1 MSDIFLSYSS
11 KDVERA
17 KQLAEALTRQGWS
30 VWWDRTILPGKIF
43 DRVIEAE
50 LAATRCVIVLWS
62 NDSVESSWVR
72 AEAEVAMKKGHL
84 IPALL
89 GEVNIPLVFRQ
100 FQAASLSD
108 WDGDDNHAGFQQLL
122 HAISTL
128 LPRPDAEPAAAALRP
143 APVTAQQQSKAPE
156 QTAPADPED
165 TTVAASDSPIR
176 PKQQPHSYLN
186 RVAWVLVFMLAGALV
201 YFNLYPK
208 DRADSPVLTQEPA
221 SPQMPPPPLDTKP
234 SASKQETPAQ
244 ASQTVHAAQ
253 DAGQPQPDITP
264 ILEPPAAPIKTQQAP
279 PAPIPTKPTTP
290 KAPPVVQSTARDAIV
305 TKKPNTPPTLAS
317 SAPPS
322 NPVVPVAPLT
332 ILAVT
337 WAMPSDKG
345 VASTSRIQD
354 FSDKVSKTMTTVM
367 QALLH
372 RPVDFEYYYP
382 SQQEYYRLLK
392 DKDGYAES
400 QALCKA
406 YSVDLVV
413 SGFIQGAKFVSAGYG
428 YELTRDPVFSVF
440 DCKAGKKISH
450 SYKISESNQD
460 NFPYEISIRSTFREF
475 AEQKA
480 ALNNY

>member
-17 KQLAEALTRQGWS
+17 KQLAEALTRQGWT

-122 HAISTL
+122 HAISAL
-128 LPRPDAEPAAAALRP
+128 LPRPDAATTAAALRP
-143 APVTAQQQSKAPE
+143 APVTAQQQSRTPE
-156 QTAPADPED
+156 QPDSADPED
-165 TTVAASDSPIR
+165 TIAASDSLTR
-176 PKQQPHSYLN
+176 PKHQPHSYLN
-186 RVAWVLVFMLAGALV
+186 RAAWVLVFMLAGALA

-208 DRADSPVLTQEPA
+208 DQVVSPVLTQEPA
-221 SPQMPPPPLDTKP
+221 PPQMHPPLDTEP
-234 SASKQETPAQ
+234 NASKQETPAPEN
-244 ASQTVHAAQ
+244 QTAHTAQ

-264 ILEPPAAPIKTQQAP
+264 VLKSPAEPIKTQQAP
-279 PAPIPTKPTTP
+279 PAPVQVPTKPTTP
-290 KAPPVVQSTARDAIV
+290 KPAPVVQSIVRDVIV
-305 TKKPNTPPTLAS
+305 TKKSTASPTLDS
-317 SAPPS
+317 SVPPS
-322 NPVVPVAPLT
+322 KPVVPIAPLI

-345 VASTSRIQD
+345 VASTSRTQD

-367 QALLH
+367 QAVLH

-392 DKDGYAES
+392 DKNGYAES

-406 YSVDLVV
+406 NSVDLVV
-413 SGFIQGAKFVSAGYG
+413 SGFIPGAKFVSAGYG

-440 DCKAGKKISH
+440 DCTAGTKISH
-450 SYKISESNQD
+450 SYKVAESNQD
-460 NFPYEISIRSTFREF
+460 NFPYEISIRNTFREF

-480 ALNNY
+480 TLNNY

>member
-17 KQLAEALTRQGWS
+17 KQLAEALTRQGWT

-62 NDSVESSWVR
+62 IDSVESSWVR

-122 HAISTL
+122 HAISAL
-128 LPRPDAEPAAAALRP
+128 LPRPDGITKAAALRS
-143 APVTAQQQSKAPE
+143 APVTAQQQSRLPE
-156 QTAPADPED
+156 QPVSADPED
-165 TTVAASDSPIR
+165 MLAAGNSPTR
-176 PKQQPHSYLN
+176 PDQQPHNYLN
-186 RVAWVLVFMLAGALV
+186 RAAWILVFMLAGALV

-221 SPQMPPPPLDTKP
+221 PPQTPRPLHIEP
-234 SASKQETPAQ
+234 SASKQKEPAQ
-244 ASQTVHAAQ
+244 ADQAVHAAQ

-264 ILEPPAAPIKTQQAP
+264 VPPTPAEPTKTQQAP
-279 PAPIPTKPTTP
+279 PAPIPTKPSTLKP
-290 KAPPVVQSTARDAIV
+290 APVVQGTARDV
-305 TKKPNTPPTLAS
+305 TQKP
-317 SAPPS
+317 SAPPTHAS
-322 NPVVPVAPLT
+322 STPPPMPVEPVAPLT

-345 VASTSRIQD
+345 VASTARIQD

-367 QALLH
+367 QTVLH
-372 RPVDFEYYYP
+372 RPVDFKYHYP
-382 SQQEYYRLLK
+382 SQQEHYRLLK
-392 DKDGYAES
+392 DKDGYVES

-406 YSVDLVV
+406 NNVNLVV
-413 SGFIQGAKFVSAGYG
+413 SGFIQGAKFVSASYG

-450 SYKISESNQD
+450 SYTIAESNQD
-460 NFPYEISIRSTFREF
+460 NFPYEISIRNTFREF
-475 AEQKA
+475 AEHKA